1 MPPSIDQPDFSH
13 KELLAELTT
22 LNTINTRAQE
32 EGDDG

>member
-22 LNTINTRAQE
+22 LNTIEHSAPE
-32 EGDDG
+32 EADDG